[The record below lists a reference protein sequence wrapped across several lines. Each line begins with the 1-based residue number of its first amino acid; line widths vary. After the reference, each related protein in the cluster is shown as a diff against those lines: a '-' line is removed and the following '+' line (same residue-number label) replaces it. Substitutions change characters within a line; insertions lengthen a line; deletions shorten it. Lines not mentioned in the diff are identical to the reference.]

1 MDKIRNLRPEEIAIL
16 QSQDCRAE
24 SWDQVLV
31 PLSFD
36 TKYLVNVRFSGTV
49 IIGLFEKEFTLPG
62 GIKKHSGIR
71 NATLHNCF
79 LGNNILIENV
89 HNYIANYRIHDN
101 CYIENVNI
109 MVVEG
114 ETTFGNNVQV
124 SVLNETGGR
133 EVPIFNRL
141 SAPLAYVIALYRHRP
156 KLIGKLQEMIADYTK
171 KLTSDYGTVGK
182 NVKIINAG
190 TIRNVDL
197 GPYTT
202 IENCTRLENGTINSN
217 EEAPVYI
224 GDSVIAQDFII
235 SSGAVIA
242 DAAKI
247 IRCFIGQA
255 CHVTHNFSAHDSL
268 LFSNCSF
275 ENGEAC
281 AIFAGPFTV
290 SMHKSSLLIAGMYSF
305 LNAGSG
311 SNQSN
316 HMYKL
321 GPIHQGIVERGSKT
335 TSDSYILWP
344 ARIGAFSL
352 IMGRHHHHSDT
363 SDMPFSYLIEQDDE
377 TYLVPGVNLRSV
389 GTIRDAQKWPKRDK
403 RTDPNKQDM
412 INYNLLSP
420 YTIQKMMKAVDI
432 LKNLQN
438 LVGETSEIYY
448 YQSTRIKGSSLRNA
462 LKLYGMAINK
472 FLGNSL
478 IKRLEGTRFKSLEEV
493 HSQLIPT
500 TEEGEGEW
508 VDLAGLI
515 LPKDQLDGLIEDIEN
530 QETTSLGFIDLFF
543 HTMHYLYYEM
553 EWTWAYK
560 KIEEYYGIKLDSITA
575 DEIIQLVEIWKSSVI
590 ELDELLYKDAQKEFS
605 LTSMTGFGV
614 DGSRKEKQEDFET
627 VRGAFEQNPFV
638 TAVKEHI
645 VTKQALGDEL
655 IERIKGIHSR

>member
-1 MDKIRNLRPEEIAIL
+1 MEKIRNLRPEEIALL
-16 QSQDCRAE
+16 QSQGCHAE
-24 SWDQVLV
+24 DWENVLV
-31 PLSFD
+31 PVSFG
-36 TKYLVNVRFSGTV
+36 TKHIHNVHFSGTV
-49 IIGLFEKEFTLPG
+49 VLGVFEKEFTLPG
-62 GIKKHSGIR
+62 GIRKHSGLK
-71 NATLHNCF
+71 NATLHNCI
-79 LGNNILIENV
+79 LGDNILIENT
-89 HNYIANYRIHDN
+89 HNYIANYRIQDN
-101 CYIENVNI
+101 CFIENVNVI
-109 MVVEG
+109 VVDG
-114 ETTFGNNVQV
+114 KSSFGNNVQV

-133 EVPIFNRL
+133 EVPIYNWL
-141 SAPLAYVIALYRHRP
+141 SAPMAYVIALYRHRP
-156 KLIGKLQEMIADYTK
+156 KLIERLQELIIGYTESV
-171 KLTSDYGTVGK
+171 TSEYGTIGK
-182 NVKIINAG
+182 NSKIINTG
-190 TIRNVDL
+190 TIRNVNI
-197 GPYTT
+197 GEYAT
-202 IENCTRLENGTINSN
+202 IENSTRLENGTVNSN
-217 EEAPVYI
+217 EKAPVYI

-235 SSGAVIA
+235 SSGAVVA

-352 IMGRHHHHSDT
+352 VMGRHHHHSDT
-363 SDMPFSYLIEQDDE
+363 SDMPFSYLIEKDDE

-403 RTDPNKQDM
+403 RTDPNKLDM

-420 YTIQKMMKAVDI
+420 YTIRKMFKAVEI
-432 LKNLQN
+432 LTNLQT

-448 YQSTRIKGSSLRNA
+448 YQNTRIKGSSLQNA
-462 LKLYGMAINK
+462 LKFYTMAIHK

-478 IKRLEGTRFKSLEEV
+478 IKRLEGTPFRDMEEV
-493 HSQLIPT
+493 RRQLLPST
-500 TEEGEGEW
+500 TEGSGEW

-515 LPKDQLDGLIEDIEN
+515 LPKDQLDSLIEDIEN
-530 QETTSLGFIDLFF
+530 GRIYSLDMAEVFL
-543 HTMHYLYYEM
+543 HQMHHSYYEM
-553 EWTWAYK
+553 EWTWAYR
-560 KIEEYYGIKLDSITA
+560 KIEEFYGIKLNEVTA
-575 DEIIQLVEIWKSSVI
+575 DKIIELVEIWKSSVVG
-590 ELDELLYKDAQKEFS
+590 LDELLYKDAKKEFS

-614 DGSRKEKQEDFET
+614 DGTRKEKEEDFEV

-645 VTKQALGDEL
+645 TTKRALGDEL
-655 IERIKGIHSR
+655 IGRIEKLK